1 MGLGRLE
8 FGYPFQLHPPGGT
21 KHPLKKEPPTKPPA
35 VHVPGRVLP
44 TVSSH
49 GIVPQPL
56 PPRSQVVLI
65 TDASQDPTSIDQ
77 RGLPSGS
84 SVVLVIDQQYDVH
97 FHDPRSAGKSPETVG
112 SPSKTKRRNPLRD
125 TVRLRWSVFHPE
137 YTEKSEFVFQPSQ
150 QQSSRP
156 EPKRKLSVTL
166 IEQKSKRTRDDDVE
180 GPVFNEKPAAI
191 VEDPIAES
199 ASQSAVGPVAVV
211 VEDPI
216 SADLDTEPIQQLAT
230 PPPELELVPEIEVEE
245 TEVANVEI
253 IQQQPSP
260 PPSPATTPIPL
271 KFDAEEEAAIK
282 EAIKEAMGVGEPSQS
297 EVETE
302 LEAEADSDVDAF
314 AIDLSTLPPLPESE
328 PASPAIEPVQVEDDN
343 DMDDEINLATLPA
356 LPDPDSPLVE
366 PTEVEEQGDAVLTS
380 LQLDDMPED
389 DKPQADAIPPR
400 QMIQQPSPPPSEP
413 GTPVMDTKKDDA
425 MKVVP
430 WMPLTPPE
438 TPLSMR
444 HGRERVIEFNMTIP
458 LYMQPPSTPSSIL
471 DSPVFFRGKD
481 RQLEDG
487 PTHYFIPAP
496 PSPSSPSHSI
506 LDSPLASRMRRIGE
520 TIKEEEEEGE
530 EEEVEVEA
538 KAEELPAVVVIEEE
552 DENDVEEIVRSPQL
566 SYPSPPSS
574 PMPSVIDSPVSKG
587 KELSRVPSFTIIYS
601 PSPPPS
607 IRDVL
612 MYDEDKSIAPSPAPE
627 APVSSKG
634 KEREVLLEK
643 TLPSPVLEQEEFEQD
658 EEEGLNH
665 RSTIYPS
672 GWATA
677 DDIFT
682 NPDHQY
688 TYQYNSRPPT
698 PASSIGSLSRRW
710 SGISRM
716 SYNTAITTPPA
727 TRPGS
732 AIGGTPTGNHKLIS
746 WSDNDHLLRRTDSF
760 ASSIRRELFRD
771 QSTSRTRKPL
781 LVSAD
786 TSTEKKR
793 PALRWSV
800 SMPLIREQWT
810 IRYPLVVSP
819 AEKGF
824 VGLNDEDVEE
834 YDVHIPGSIQLL
846 PLTRGVIVTPP
857 RIERRRRVRTTSS
870 AGPHRRKV
878 RSLVVY
884 SPDEQ
889 LEGIGQLFGDLH
901 ELSDVEDEIAAAER
915 IVEIV
920 ETVGAEQNV
929 PREVV
934 TETVKEQEEVVE
946 VLKEKKKS
954 VLKRLKTRA
963 SALKEKV
970 KVKVHSSKK
979 GKEKANGATIAV

>member
-1 MGLGRLE
+1 
-8 FGYPFQLHPPGGT
+8 
-21 KHPLKKEPPTKPPA
+21 
-35 VHVPGRVLP
+35 
-44 TVSSH
+44 
-49 GIVPQPL
+49 
-56 PPRSQVVLI
+56 
-65 TDASQDPTSIDQ
+65 
-77 RGLPSGS
+77 
-84 SVVLVIDQQYDVH
+84 
-97 FHDPRSAGKSPETVG
+97 
-112 SPSKTKRRNPLRD
+112 
-125 TVRLRWSVFHPE
+125 VRLRWSVFHPE

-150 QQSSRP
+150 LSSRP
-156 EPKRKLSVTL
+156 EPKRKLSVTI
-166 IEQKSKRTRDDDVE
+166 IEQRSKRTRDDDIE
-180 GPVFNEKPAAI
+180 GPIFNEKPTA
-191 VEDPIAES
+191 IAEHHIAEPAAES
-199 ASQSAVGPVAVV
+199 GVGPVAV
-211 VEDPI
+211 EEPI
-216 SADLDTEPIQQLAT
+216 SVEQDSEPIQQLPS
-230 PPPELELVPEIEVEE
+230 PPSELESDPEDGGVEIEE
-245 TEVANVEI
+245 TEVAITEPL
-253 IQQQPSP
+253 QQQPSP
-260 PPSPATTPIPL
+260 PPSPATSPIPL
-271 KFDAEEEAAIK
+271 KFKPEEEAEIKKAIK
-282 EAIKEAMGVGEPSQS
+282 EAIGDGIPSQS

-302 LEAEADSDVDAF
+302 VEAEADPDVDSF
-314 AIDLSTLPPLPESE
+314 AIDLSTLPPLPESK
-328 PASPAIEPVQVEDDN
+328 PASPAIEPVQVEDDV
-343 DMDDEINLATLPA
+343 DTVEIDLATLPA
-356 LPDPDSPLVE
+356 LPDSPIVE
-366 PTEVEEQGDAVLTS
+366 AVDAEEQEETVPVS
-380 LQLDDMPED
+380 LQLDDKIED
-389 DKPQADAIPPR
+389 DKPQADTIPPR

-413 GTPVMDTKKDDA
+413 GTPVMGSEKDG

-471 DSPVFFRGKD
+471 DSPSYFRGKD
-481 RQLEDG
+481 RQTEDA

-520 TIKEEEEEGE
+520 TIKEEEEE
-530 EEEVEVEA
+530 EEVEVEVS
-538 KAEELPAVVVIEEE
+538 AVVVNE
-552 DENDVEEIVRSPQL
+552 DDDVEEIVRSHI

-574 PMPSVIDSPVSKG
+574 PMPSILDSPASKG

-607 IRDVL
+607 IRDIPTL
-612 MYDEDKSIAPSPAPE
+612 DEDVKSAPSPPPASE
-627 APVSSKG
+627 ISVSSKG
-634 KEREVLLEK
+634 KERETLEK
-643 TLPSPVLEQEEFEQD
+643 TLPSPVLEQEEYEQD
-658 EEEGLNH
+658 EEEGLNQ
-665 RSTIYPS
+665 RSTTYPL

-682 NPDHQY
+682 NPDSYQY

-732 AIGGTPTGNHKLIS
+732 AVGNHKLIS

-771 QSTSRTRKPL
+771 QPTSRARKPL
-781 LVSAD
+781 LVAAE
-786 TSTEKKR
+786 TSSDKKR

-810 IRYPLVVSP
+810 IRYPLVMSP
-819 AEKGF
+819 ADKGF
-824 VGLNDEDVEE
+824 VGAKDDDTEE

-857 RIERRRRVRTTSS
+857 RIERRRRQRTTSS
-870 AGPHRRKV
+870 NGPHRRKV

-884 SPDEQ
+884 SPDDQ

-901 ELSDVEDEIAAAER
+901 ELSDVEDELVAARR
-915 IVEIV
+915 IVEVV
-920 ETVGAEQNV
+920 ETVGEEQDV
-929 PREVV
+929 AKEVV
-934 TETVKEQEEVVE
+934 AETVKEQEEVVE

-963 SALKEKV
+963 SLLKEKV

-979 GKEKANGATIAV
+979 AKNGVAV